1 MTFTSRPSILALV
14 GAIALTGL
22 QTAAFAGEP
31 MVPNGRSITVE
42 TADLNL
48 GSPEGQARL
57 DRRIGVAA
65 RRVCQRAGARSLS
78 DLTKTRACEEA
89 ALASAQP
96 QRDELVAAAEA
107 RDGRTASRV
116 VLSPGVN

>member
-57 DRRIGVAA
+57 ATAA
-65 RRVCQRAGARSLS
+65 RPVLR
-78 DLTKTRACEEA
+78 
-89 ALASAQP
+89 P
-96 QRDELVAAAEA
+96 AEA
-107 RDGRTASRV
+107 RLLVA
-116 VLSPGVN
+116 